1 MHENERN
8 YVLQDNVLSTL
19 YSMSDVR
26 KIRAVGKIKN
36 TIYPTEGINNI
47 VKLGKFDTILKWR
60 KLCLKMWLYVA
71 ISENMRF
78 SCFLPNSSVFIPSYL
93 FLRDVSKWFSE
104 KRVIAFLSL
113 FLIEVFFNLWD
124 RRIPSSLI
132 KIRNIQWKR
141 NDNKWL
147 YKCQC
152 LFTTQKKNSCQ

>member
-1 MHENERN
+1 MLNWVNLTR
-8 YVLQDNVLSTL
+8 
-19 YSMSDVR
+19 
-26 KIRAVGKIKN
+26 
-36 TIYPTEGINNI
+36 
-47 VKLGKFDTILKWR
+47 ILKWR

-141 NDNKWL
+141 SMITNDYINVSV
-147 YKCQC
+147 C
-152 LFTTQKKNSCQ
+152 LRPKRKIGVNNWTSFEWRMNTLNWCFIKKIICIYQIVH